1 MVSWIVAVVSGLGVL
16 GSVFWIAQ
24 LVEAIRYRFRAVWLG
39 DLRAGAGA
47 GPGVE
52 AGDGRWPA
60 VAVIFAARNE
70 AAMVERATRSLLA
83 QDYPGLA
90 LIAVDDRS
98 TDGTGAILDAIAAED
113 ARLSVVHVDELPS
126 GWLGKT
132 HALQAAAATTSA
144 PWLLFTDADVLFGPE
159 TLRRAI
165 ALAEREA
172 LDHLAVV
179 PDILT
184 ESAGERAFVAM
195 FILLYNAYA
204 PPRKVGDPR
213 SKVAAGVGA
222 FNLVRAGA
230 FDAIGGF
237 RRLTMSV
244 DEDMRLGQA
253 LKFAG
258 YRGAMALGKGMVAV
272 RWQVGLGGMIR
283 GLEKNFFAGAGYR
296 LAFVAIAVLGLVV
309 IGIAPHAALFVGPWW
324 TRAASALGIAAIALI
339 LAMMRRQGGVA
350 WYHALVLPIGA
361 VACIVALLRSA
372 TLAVRRRGIRWRDHD
387 YPLDELRAHARGRDE
402 WTREVWRSTR

>member
-1 MVSWIVAVVSGLGVL
+1 MGDSIVALVAGLGVL
-16 GSVFWIAQ
+16 ASVFWFVQ
-24 LVEAIRYRFRAVWLG
+24 LVESIRYRLRAVWLRDYRAVDRPG
-39 DLRAGAGA
+39 DEG
-47 GPGVE
+47 
-52 AGDGRWPA
+52 GDWPP

-70 AAMVERATRSLLA
+70 AVMVERATRSLLA
-83 QDYPGLA
+83 QDYPDLA

-113 ARLSVVHVDELPS
+113 GRLSVVRVDELPA

-132 HALQAAAATTSA
+132 HALHAAAVIASA
-144 PWLLFTDADVLFGPE
+144 PWLLFTDADILFVPDC
-159 TLRRAI
+159 LRRAI

-172 LDHLAVV
+172 IDHIAIV

-184 ESAGERAFVAM
+184 ETAGERIFVAM
-195 FILLYNAYA
+195 FILMFNAYA

-213 SKVAAGVGA
+213 SKVWAGVGA
-222 FNLVRAGA
+222 FNLVRADA
-230 FDAIGGF
+230 FRAIGGF
-237 RRLTMSV
+237 RRLRLSV

-253 LKFAG
+253 LKYAG
-258 YRGAMALGKGMVAV
+258 YRNAVALGKDMVAV

-283 GLEKNFFAGAGYR
+283 GLEKNFFAGAQYR
-296 LAFVAIAVLGLVV
+296 LPLVALGVLGLLV

-324 TRAASALGIAAIALI
+324 TRAISGLGIGAIALI

-350 WYHALVLPIGA
+350 WYHALFLPIGA
-361 VACIVALLRSA
+361 LACIVALLRSA
-372 TLAVRRRGIRWRDHD
+372 TLAVRRRGIRWRDHL
-387 YPLDELRAHARGRDE
+387 YPLDELRAHVRGRNE